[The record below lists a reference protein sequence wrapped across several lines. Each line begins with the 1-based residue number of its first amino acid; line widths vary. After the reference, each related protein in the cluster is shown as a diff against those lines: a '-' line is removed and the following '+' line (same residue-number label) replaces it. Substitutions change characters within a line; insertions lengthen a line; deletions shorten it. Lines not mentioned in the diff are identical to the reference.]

1 MNYQE
6 LQNEAAKILDKVPA
20 GELAKLVE
28 RHGGDPEVKLA
39 AEVTRIRAEIDECV
53 GNVIAEELGDEIG
66 YLEGKDNLPAD
77 EDYAEDRKEEAEK
90 VQMYRA
96 FAQGD
101 DDIAAAATNILEL
114 AGYTV
119 STEYPFN
126 LNN

>member
-1 MNYQE
+1 
-6 LQNEAAKILDKVPA
+6 
-20 GELAKLVE
+20 
-28 RHGGDPEVKLA
+28 
-39 AEVTRIRAEIDECV
+39 
-53 GNVIAEELGDEIG
+53 
-66 YLEGKDNLPAD
+66 
-77 EDYAEDRKEEAEK
+77 
-90 VQMYRA
+90 MYRA